1 MSLYDS
7 SGIIGELMGLVRSS
21 HLSSS
26 NRRHLTMHE
35 ENVDR
40 YTPSF
45 KLTGLVLIRSEK

>member
-7 SGIIGELMGLVRSS
+7 SGIIGEPMGLVRSS

-26 NRRHLTMHE
+26 NRAMNE

-45 KLTGLVLIRSEK
+45 KITGLVLIRSEE

>member
-7 SGIIGELMGLVRSS
+7 SVIIGELMGLVRSS
-21 HLSSS
+21 HLSS

-45 KLTGLVLIRSEK
+45 KLTGLVLIRSEE